1 MQEEIFV
8 SGRNIPNIDPHLEV
22 WHWPI
27 SVDLFFGGLAAG
39 LLFFAA
45 LFYLLKKEDEYPAI
59 VKYAPIV
66 APIGITI
73 ALICLFYDLTH
84 KPYFWRLYL
93 TFKIESPM
101 SFGSWVLLLI
111 TPLSFM
117 WVFSYIDDIFPK
129 LNLDFK
135 WIKKLKEFVV
145 KYRRVMAILLI
156 PLSIS
161 LGMYTG
167 ILLSA
172 FNARPLWNNAIL
184 GPLFL
189 SSGLTTA
196 SAVILFFARKNIN
209 ERTLFSKITLL
220 MLIIQLFLMIH
231 MILGYYAGSEVQL
244 EAIQLL
250 MGGEFTIMFVGFVLI
265 LGLIIPLI
273 IQILDVL
280 GYKIPVTVTAFL
292 IVIGGVIFRF
302 VMVEAGQITR
312 YLY

>member
-27 SVDLFFGGLAAG
+27 SIDLFFGGLAAG

-45 LFYLLKKEDEYPAI
+45 VFYLMGKEKEYPSI

-66 APIGITI
+66 APIGISI

-84 KPYFWRLYL
+84 KLYFWRLYL
-93 TFKIESPM
+93 TFRIESPM
-101 SFGSWVLLLI
+101 SFGSWVLMFI
-111 TPLSFM
+111 TPLSFL
-117 WVFSYIDDIFPK
+117 WVFSYIGDIFPK
-129 LNLDFK
+129 FNLRFK
-135 WIKKLKEFVV
+135 WLVAIQDFAI
-145 KYRRVMAILLI
+145 KYRKIMAIMLI

-161 LGMYTG
+161 LGIYTG

-172 FNARPLWNNAIL
+172 FNSRPLWNNAIL

-189 SSGLTTA
+189 TSGLTTA
-196 SAVILFFARKNIN
+196 SAVILYFVRNKQEKN
-209 ERTLFSKITLL
+209 LFNKITLL
-220 MLIIQLFLMIH
+220 LLFIQLFLFAH

-250 MGGEFTIMFVGFVLI
+250 IGGEFTVMFVGFVLI
-265 LGLIIPLI
+265 LGLIVPFI
-273 IQILDVL
+273 IEVL
-280 GYKIPVTVTAFL
+280 SVYGYKIPAIIPATL
-292 IVIGGVIFRF
+292 IIIGGLVFRF
-302 VMVEAGQITR
+302 VMVDAGQLTR

>member
-59 VKYAPIV
+59 VKYAPII

-111 TPLSFM
+111 TPLSFL
-117 WVFSYIDDIFPK
+117 WVFTYIDDIFPK
-129 LNLDFK
+129 LNLSIN
-135 WIKKLKEFVV
+135 WIKKFKDFVI
-145 KYRRVMAILLI
+145 KYRRIMAILLI

-196 SAVILFFARKNIN
+196 SAVILFFARKNNI
-209 ERTLFSKITLL
+209 ERVLFSKVTLL
-220 MLIIQLFLMIH
+220 MLIIQLFLMSH

-280 GYKIPVTVTAFL
+280 GYRIPVSVTAFL
-292 IVIGGVIFRF
+292 IVIGGLIFRF
-302 VMVEAGQITR
+302 VMV
-312 YLY
+312 

>member
-45 LFYLLKKEDEYPAI
+45 VFYLMGKEKEYPAI
-59 VKYAPIV
+59 VKFAPIV

-84 KPYFWRLYL
+84 KLYFWRLYL
-93 TFKIESPM
+93 TFRINSPM

-111 TPLSFM
+111 TPLSFL
-117 WVFSYIDDIFPK
+117 WVFSYIGDIFPK
-129 LNLDFK
+129 FNLRFK
-135 WIKKLKEFVV
+135 WLFALKDLAV
-145 KYRRVMAILLI
+145 KYRRIMAILLI
-156 PLSIS
+156 PLSIA
-161 LGMYTG
+161 LGIYTG

-172 FNARPLWNNAIL
+172 FNARPLWNNSLL

-189 SSGLTTA
+189 TSGLTTA
-196 SAVILFFARKNIN
+196 SAVILYFVRKKN
-209 ERTLFSKITLL
+209 ERILFNKITLL
-220 MLIIQLFLMIH
+220 LLVIQLFLFAH

-244 EAIQLL
+244 EAIELL
-250 MGGEFTIMFVGFVLI
+250 IGGEFTIMFVGFVLI
-265 LGLIIPLI
+265 LGLIVPFVIELLNVYDYKVPVVIPATLI
-273 IQILDVL
+273 VL
-280 GYKIPVTVTAFL
+280 GGL
-292 IVIGGVIFRF
+292 IFRF
-302 VMVEAGQITR
+302 VMVEAGQLTR
-312 YLY
+312 FLY

>member
-1 MQEEIFV
+1 MQEEIFT
-8 SGRNIPNIDPHLEV
+8 SGRDLPNIDPTLHV

-45 LFYLLKKEDEYPAI
+45 LFYLLGKEKEMPATI
-59 VKYAPIV
+59 KIAPII

-84 KPYFWRLYL
+84 KLYFWRLYT
-93 TFKIESPM
+93 TFRIESPM

-111 TPLSFM
+111 TPLSFL
-117 WVFSYIDDIFPK
+117 WVFSYLREVFPK
-129 LNLDFK
+129 LNYKFSWLK
-135 WIKKLKEFVV
+135 GLEKMAISNRKK
-145 KYRRVMAILLI
+145 MAILLI
-156 PLSIS
+156 PLSLS
-161 LGMYTG
+161 LGIYTG

-189 SSGLTTA
+189 TSGLTTA
-196 SAVILFFARKNIN
+196 AGAIIYFARKSV
-209 ERTLFSKITLL
+209 EGRLFNKITLG
-220 MLIIQLFLMIH
+220 LIVIQLFLMSH

-244 EAIQLL
+244 EAVDLL
-250 MGGEFTIMFVGFVLI
+250 VGGEFTYLFFGVVIL
-265 LGLIIPLI
+265 LGLIVPA
-273 IQILDVL
+273 ILVL
-280 GYKIPVTVTAFL
+280 SRILNRKIPVVFASFCIL
-292 IVIGGVIFRF
+292 LGGLIFRF
-302 VMVEAGQITR
+302 VMVDAGQLTR

>member
-27 SVDLFFGGLAAG
+27 SIDLFFGGLAAG

-45 LFYLLKKEDEYPAI
+45 VFYLMGKEKEYPSI

-66 APIGITI
+66 APIGISI

-84 KPYFWRLYL
+84 KLYFWRLYL
-93 TFKIESPM
+93 TFRIESPM
-101 SFGSWVLLLI
+101 SFGSWVLMFI
-111 TPLSFM
+111 TPLSFL
-117 WVFSYIDDIFPK
+117 WVFSYIGDIFPK
-129 LNLDFK
+129 FNLRFK
-135 WIKKLKEFVV
+135 WLVTIRDFAI
-145 KYRRVMAILLI
+145 KYRKIMAIMLI

-161 LGMYTG
+161 LGIYTG

-189 SSGLTTA
+189 TSGLTTA
-196 SAVILFFARKNIN
+196 SAVILYFVRNKQEKN
-209 ERTLFSKITLL
+209 LFNKITLL
-220 MLIIQLFLMIH
+220 LLFIQLFLFAH

-250 MGGEFTIMFVGFVLI
+250 IGGEFTIMFVGFVLI
-265 LGLIIPLI
+265 LGLIVPFI
-273 IQILDVL
+273 IEVL
-280 GYKIPVTVTAFL
+280 SVYGYKIPAIIPATL
-292 IVIGGVIFRF
+292 IVIGGLVFRF
-302 VMVEAGQITR
+302 VMVDAGQLTR

>member
-1 MQEEIFV
+1 MQEEVFV

-45 LFYLLKKEDEYPAI
+45 TFYLLGKEREYPSI
-59 VKYAPIV
+59 VKYAPII

-84 KPYFWRLYL
+84 KLYFWRLYL
-93 TFKIESPM
+93 TFRIDSPM
-101 SFGSWVLLLI
+101 SFGSWVLLFI
-111 TPLSFM
+111 TPLSFL
-117 WVFSYIDDIFPK
+117 WVLSYLEDIFPRFNLKFK
-129 LNLDFK
+129 LLIRIRDFA
-135 WIKKLKEFVV
+135 I
-145 KYRRVMAILLI
+145 KYRRTMAILLI
-156 PLSIS
+156 PLSIG
-161 LGMYTG
+161 LGIYTG

-189 SSGLTTA
+189 TSGLTTA
-196 SAVILFFARKNIN
+196 SAVILYFVKSAK
-209 ERTLFSKITLL
+209 EKSLFNKITLAL
-220 MLIIQLFLMIH
+220 LFIQLFLFAH

-244 EAIQLL
+244 EAIDLL
-250 MGGEFTIMFVGFVLI
+250 IGGEFTVMFVGFVLI
-265 LGLIIPLI
+265 LGLIIPFVI
-273 IQILDVL
+273 EVL
-280 GYKIPVTVTAFL
+280 EYFGYRIPVIIPATL
-292 IVIGGVIFRF
+292 ILIGGIIFRF
-302 VMVEAGQITR
+302 VMVEAGQLTR

>member
-1 MQEEIFV
+1 MQEEIFT
-8 SGRNIPNIDPHLEV
+8 SGRNIPNIDPTLHV

-45 LFYLLKKEDEYPAI
+45 LFYLLGKEKEMPAT
-59 VKYAPIV
+59 VKIAPII

-84 KPYFWRLYL
+84 KLYFWRLY
-93 TFKIESPM
+93 TVFYIESPM

-111 TPLSFM
+111 TPISFL
-117 WVFSYIDDIFPK
+117 WVFGYLREIFPR
-129 LNLDFK
+129 L
-135 WIKKLKEFVV
+135 E
-145 KYRRVMAILLI
+145 YRFAWLRTLEKMAISYRKGMAILLI

-161 LGMYTG
+161 LGIYTG

-189 SSGLTTA
+189 TSGFTTA
-196 SAVILFFARKNIN
+196 AAMIIYFARKSA
-209 ERTLFSKITLL
+209 EGRLFNKITLGL
-220 MLIIQLFLMIH
+220 IIIQLFLITH

-244 EAIQLL
+244 EAVQLL
-250 MGGEFTIMFVGFVLI
+250 VGGKFAFLFFGLVIGIGLLLPALLVLI
-265 LGLIIPLI
+265 K
-273 IQILDVL
+273 VL
-280 GYKIPVTVTAFL
+280 GYRIP
-292 IVIGGVIFRF
+292 IVLVSICIILGGLIFRF
-302 VMVEAGQITR
+302 VMVDAGQLTR

>member
-1 MQEEIFV
+1 MQEEVFV

-45 LFYLLKKEDEYPAI
+45 TFYLLGKEREYPSI
-59 VKYAPIV
+59 VKYAPII

-84 KPYFWRLYL
+84 KLYFWRLYL
-93 TFKIESPM
+93 TFRIDSPM
-101 SFGSWVLLLI
+101 SFGSWVLLFI
-111 TPLSFM
+111 TPLSFL
-117 WVFSYIDDIFPK
+117 WVLSYMEDIFPRFHLK
-129 LNLDFK
+129 FKPLIRIRDFA
-135 WIKKLKEFVV
+135 I
-145 KYRRVMAILLI
+145 KYRKTMAILLI
-156 PLSIS
+156 PLSIG
-161 LGMYTG
+161 LGIYTG

-189 SSGLTTA
+189 TSGLTTA
-196 SAVILFFARKNIN
+196 SAVILYFVKSAK
-209 ERTLFSKITLL
+209 EKSLFNKITLAL
-220 MLIIQLFLMIH
+220 LFIQLFLFAH

-244 EAIQLL
+244 EAIDLL
-250 MGGEFTIMFVGFVLI
+250 IGGEFTVMFVGFVLI
-265 LGLIIPLI
+265 LGLIIPFVI
-273 IQILDVL
+273 EVL
-280 GYKIPVTVTAFL
+280 EYFGYRIPVIIPATL
-292 IVIGGVIFRF
+292 ILIGGIIFRF
-302 VMVEAGQITR
+302 VMVEAGQLTR

>member
-45 LFYLLKKEDEYPAI
+45 LFYLLNKEDKYPAI

-93 TFKIESPM
+93 TFRLESPM
-101 SFGSWVLLLI
+101 SFGSWVLLFI
-111 TPLSFM
+111 SPLSFL
-117 WVFSYIDDIFPK
+117 WVFSYIDTIFPK
-129 LNLDFK
+129 LKLNNKL
-135 WIKKLKEFVV
+135 IANLKEFAV
-145 KYRRVMAILLI
+145 KYRKVMAILLI

-196 SAVILFFARKNIN
+196 SAVILYFVRSQH
-209 ERTLFSKITLL
+209 ERNLFSKITLL
-220 MLIIQLFLMIH
+220 MLVIQLFLMTH
-231 MILGYYAGSEVQL
+231 MILGYYAGSEVQI

-250 MGGEFTIMFVGFVLI
+250 IGGEFTIMFVGFVLI

-273 IQILDVL
+273 IQIFDVL
-280 GYKIPVTVTAFL
+280 GYRIPVLITATL
-292 IVIGGVIFRF
+292 IVLGGLLFRF
-302 VMVEAGQITR
+302 VMVDAGQITR

>member
-1 MQEEIFV
+1 MQEEVFV

-45 LFYLLKKEDEYPAI
+45 TFYLLGKEREYPSI
-59 VKYAPIV
+59 VKYAPII

-84 KPYFWRLYL
+84 KLYFWRLYL
-93 TFKIESPM
+93 TFRIDSPM
-101 SFGSWVLLLI
+101 SFGSWVLLFI
-111 TPLSFM
+111 TPLSFL
-117 WVFSYIDDIFPK
+117 WVLSYMEDIFPRFNLKFK
-129 LNLDFK
+129 LLIRIRDFA
-135 WIKKLKEFVV
+135 I
-145 KYRRVMAILLI
+145 KYRRTMAILLI
-156 PLSIS
+156 PLSIG
-161 LGMYTG
+161 LGIYTG

-189 SSGLTTA
+189 TSGLTTA
-196 SAVILFFARKNIN
+196 SAVILYFVKSAK
-209 ERTLFSKITLL
+209 EKSLFNKITLAL
-220 MLIIQLFLMIH
+220 LFIQLFLFAH

-244 EAIQLL
+244 EAIDLL
-250 MGGEFTIMFVGFVLI
+250 IGGEFTVMFVGFVLI
-265 LGLIIPLI
+265 LGLIIPFVI
-273 IQILDVL
+273 EVL
-280 GYKIPVTVTAFL
+280 EYFGYRIPVIIPATL
-292 IVIGGVIFRF
+292 ILIGGIIFRF
-302 VMVEAGQITR
+302 VMVEAGQLTR